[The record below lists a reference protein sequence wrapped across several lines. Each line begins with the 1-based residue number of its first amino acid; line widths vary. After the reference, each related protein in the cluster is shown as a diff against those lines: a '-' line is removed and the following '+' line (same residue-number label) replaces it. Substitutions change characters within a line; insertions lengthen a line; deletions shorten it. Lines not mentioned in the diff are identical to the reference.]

1 MAEDDGFD
9 GGAFTVEG
17 DKDDLIGETQRAV
30 GKGGHLLQTSNS
42 FTSEGSH
49 KNESSPLHKAK
60 QLLHS
65 SSGKEISQSRGLKI
79 IIVSAVL
86 FAIIITIAL
95 ILSIVFGEPQVG
107 GNAGVAADVPLCSDM
122 GRDILRDGGN
132 AVDAM
137 VTTMLCVGVVDA
149 QSSGLG
155 GGGFMLIHD
164 HKSHVSSVIDFRE
177 MAPAMASPGM
187 YPGKGQSLMG
197 GLAVGVPGE
206 LKGMQTA
213 HNKHGKLSWQNV
225 VQPAANLARNGF
237 KVTPS
242 MAKVFTEGKVKESE
256 FTGMLGEI
264 YLDENRDFVKQGTLI
279 SRPQLA
285 NTLDIIA
292 EHGADAF
299 YDGQLSQS
307 IIDAVS
313 NATPPGIMTRED
325 LKNYDVVIREAV
337 KTTYNGHTILS
348 TPAPAS
354 GSVLLFIMNV
364 LEGFKLTK
372 ADKNSVQAFHRIVE
386 TLKFAFE
393 KQQQLGDPDK
403 DSTGQV
409 KNTTEMLASKA
420 EAKKIRSLISNVTM
434 DETGQFNKLDK
445 GTSHISIIDAQ
456 ELMVSVTTTVNMWF
470 GSRVMTSTGILLNDQ
485 MADFFIPTPGS
496 SQPSNQLNAIG
507 PGKRPL
513 SNMAPTML
521 LNEDRPCALRMVVGA
536 ANGSRIISG
545 VVETLLNVVS
555 FGETNL
561 TKAILEPRIHYDAI
575 SRDTEYEPGFKDSIV
590 KGLTDLGHTMVA
602 TVEGINIVQ
611 AVSKVNNTL
620 QAVSDPRKWGRAATL
635 E

>member
-1 MAEDDGFD
+1 MAEEGSFG
-9 GGAFTVEG
+9 GGAFTVDG
-17 DKDDLIGETQRAV
+17 DKDDLIGETQRPI

-49 KNESSPLHKAK
+49 KNEASPLHKTK
-60 QLLHS
+60 QILQ
-65 SSGKEISQSRGLKI
+65 SGKEISQSRGLKI
-79 IIVSAVL
+79 IVICAVL

-107 GNAGVAADVPLCSDM
+107 GNAGVAADVPICSDM
-122 GRDILRDGGN
+122 GRDILQDGGN

-164 HKSHVSSVIDFRE
+164 HKTHESSVIDFRE
-177 MAPAMASPGM
+177 MAPATASPDM
-187 YPGKGQSLMG
+187 YQGTEQSLVG

-213 HNKHGKLSWQNV
+213 HNKYGKLSWKKV
-225 VQPAANLARNGF
+225 IQPAADLARNGF

-242 MAKVFTEGKVKESE
+242 MAKVFTEGKVKKAE
-256 FTGMLGEI
+256 FKGMMEDI
-264 YLDENRDFVKQGTLI
+264 YLDENGDFVQQGTQI

-285 NTLDIIA
+285 DTLDIIA

-299 YDGQLSQS
+299 YNGQLSKS

-313 NATPPGIMTRED
+313 KATPPGIMTLED
-325 LKNYDVVIREAV
+325 LKNYDVVIRRAV
-337 KTTYNGHTILS
+337 QTTYNGHTLLS

-364 LEGFKLTK
+364 LEGFKFTK
-372 ADKNSVQAFHRIVE
+372 ADKNRVQTFHRIIE

-403 DSTGQV
+403 DTTGQV
-409 KNTTEMLASKA
+409 KNVTDFLNSKA
-420 EAKKIRSLISNVTM
+420 EASYIRSLILNVTK

-456 ELMVSVTTTVNMWF
+456 ELMVSVTTTVNQWF

-485 MADFFIPTPGS
+485 MADFFVPTPGS
-496 SQPSNQLNAIG
+496 TQTQNQLNAIG

-513 SNMAPTML
+513 SNMAPAIL
-521 LNEDRPCALRMVVGA
+521 LNEDRPCSLRMVVGA

-555 FGETNL
+555 FGESNL
-561 TKAILEPRIHYDAI
+561 TKAIFAPRIHYDAI
-575 SRDTEYEPGFKDSIV
+575 SRDTEYEPGFPESIV
-590 KGLTDLGHTMVA
+590 KGLSEDHGHKMVR

>member
-1 MAEDDGFD
+1 MAEDGGFD
-9 GGAFTVEG
+9 GAAFTVDG
-17 DKDDLIGETQRAV
+17 DKDDLIGEPQRAI

-49 KNESSPLHKAK
+49 KNEASPLHKTK
-60 QLLHS
+60 QMLQ
-65 SSGKEISQSRGLKI
+65 SGKEISQSRGLKI
-79 IIVSAVL
+79 IVVSAVL

-95 ILSIVFGEPQVG
+95 ILSLVFGEPQVG

-164 HKSHVSSVIDFRE
+164 HKSHESSVIDFRE
-177 MAPAMASPGM
+177 MAPATASTGM
-187 YPGKGQSLMG
+187 YPGNQESLVG

-213 HNKHGKLSWQNV
+213 HNKHGKLAWKSV
-225 VQPAANLARNGF
+225 VKPAADLARNGF
-237 KVTPS
+237 QVTQS
-242 MAKVFTEGKVKESE
+242 MAKVFAQGKVKKSE
-256 FTGMLGEI
+256 FKGLLGEI
-264 YLDENRDFVKQGTLI
+264 YLDDNGDFVQTGTHI

-292 EHGADAF
+292 EHGASAF

-307 IIDAVS
+307 IIDAVT
-313 NATPPGIMTRED
+313 NATPPGIMTRKD

-337 KTTYNGHTILS
+337 ETTYNGHKILS
-348 TPAPAS
+348 VPAPAS

-364 LEGFKLTK
+364 LEGFKFTK
-372 ADKNSVQAFHRIVE
+372 ADKTAVETFHRIIE

-403 DSTGQV
+403 DTTGQV
-409 KNTTEMLASKA
+409 KNTTDFLNSKA
-420 EAKKIRSLISNVTM
+420 EASYIRSLITNVTM
-434 DETGQFNKLDK
+434 DETGKFNKLDQ

-470 GSRVMTSTGILLNDQ
+470 GSRIMTSTGIILNDQ

-496 SQPSNQLNAIG
+496 TQTQNQLNAIG

-513 SNMAPTML
+513 SNMAPAIL
-521 LNEDRPCALRMVVGA
+521 VNEDKPCALRMVVGA

-555 FGETNL
+555 FGERNL
-561 TKAILEPRIHYDAI
+561 TQAVLAPRIHYDAVA
-575 SRDTEYEPGFKDSIV
+575 RDTEYEPGFPDSIV
-590 KGLTDLGHTMVA
+590 TGLSQLGHKMVQ

-620 QAVSDPRKWGRAATL
+620 QAMSDPRKWGRAATL